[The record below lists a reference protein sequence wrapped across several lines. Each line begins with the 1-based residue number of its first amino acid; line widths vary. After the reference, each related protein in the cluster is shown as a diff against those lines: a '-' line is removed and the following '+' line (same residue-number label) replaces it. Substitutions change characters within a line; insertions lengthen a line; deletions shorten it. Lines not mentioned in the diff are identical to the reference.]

1 MVSARGRKQ
10 SQRRRQPQQRRR
22 PKSHARR
29 PPSKPRKARG
39 KAKRKPTEPQKKAAA
54 KGSFDPLG
62 AKALSQIKR
71 GGKLLSREAK
81 GLMVSFLHDV
91 YQQVSKEADRLRRE
105 SRHPVAGPSH
115 VQAALRR
122 VMPKRFRQATSV
134 AARSGH

>member
-1 MVSARGRKQ
+1 MVSAKGRKQ
-10 SQRRRQPQQRRR
+10 SQKRRQPQQRRR
-22 PKSHARR
+22 PKTHGRR
-29 PPSKPRKARG
+29 PPPKPSKAHG
-39 KAKRKPTEPQKKAAA
+39 KAKRKPTKPQKKAAA
-54 KGSFDPLG
+54 KGSFNPLG
-62 AKALSQIKR
+62 AKALSQMKR
-71 GGKLLSREAK
+71 DGKLLSREAK

-122 VMPKRFRQATSV
+122 VMPKRFRQATGV